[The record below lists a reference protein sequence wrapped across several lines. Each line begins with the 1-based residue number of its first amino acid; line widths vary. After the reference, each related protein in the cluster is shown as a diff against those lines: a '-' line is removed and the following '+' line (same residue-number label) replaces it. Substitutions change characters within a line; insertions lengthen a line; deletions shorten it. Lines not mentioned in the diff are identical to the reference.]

1 MTPLLALLL
10 VQSGKAPTATIKLAA
25 PTATVGKEIKGTIK
39 LVFPEG
45 LHGYQNPPA
54 DEFEN
59 PIKVAVV
66 EKTYKLVKVNY
77 PVGTEFKITGAEKA
91 SMIYEGEIEIPFT
104 LLATKPAAKNAKD
117 VSFKIDYQLCSASNC
132 WPPASLNIKVPLKVV
147 AAPKKA

>member
-39 LVFPEG
+39 LSFPEG
-45 LHGYQNPPA
+45 FHGYQNPPA

-77 PVGTEFKITGAEKA
+77 PAGVEFKVVGAEKA
-91 SMIYEGEIEIPFT
+91 SLIYEGEIEIPFT

-117 VSFKIDYQLCSASNC
+117 VSFKIDYQLCNASSC
-132 WPPASLNIKVPLKVV
+132 WPPASLSIKVPLKVLP
-147 AAPKKA
+147 AAKKA